1 VPRRCRAEDSVAVI
15 SGNRSNEEEIM
26 MTSLLRWSFRISIVS
41 LSIVGI
47 AALVLAAMI
56 ATPLVAPPELQS
68 ISAARGSVDMST
80 LPAVERF
87 QARDGPALGFRHY
100 AAIGPA
106 TGRAAIVVHGS
117 TGSSASSNIHALSST
132 LAQHGVETWAVDI
145 RGHGVSGTRGDI
157 GYVGQLEDDMAD
169 FVGEIRKTNLG
180 LPLTLIG
187 HSAGG
192 GFALRVAGSNIQNLF
207 TRTVLLAPYLGPR
220 APTNRPNSGGWANPD
235 MPRILALMALHQLGI
250 DCCDALPTLAYAVP
264 PNSQMRQVP
273 VYSERL
279 RSNFG
284 VHVDYRTDLAAAT
297 KPVTIFCGA
306 DDELMLADKYAEAV
320 RGFATPVSVRL
331 IDGINHM
338 GIVGA
343 PRAVSVI
350 ADDVANSGPNS

>member
-1 VPRRCRAEDSVAVI
+1 MV
-15 SGNRSNEEEIM
+15 
-26 MTSLLRWSFRISIVS
+26 TSLLRWTFRILILA

-56 ATPLVAPPELQS
+56 ATPLVAPPELRS
-68 ISAARGSVDMST
+68 ISAARGSVDMGT

-87 QARDGPALGFRHY
+87 QARDGTALGFRHY
-100 AAIGPA
+100 AATAPSA
-106 TGRAAIVVHGS
+106 GRAAIVVHGS
-117 TGSSASSNIHALSST
+117 TGSSASSNIHALSSA

-157 GYVGQLEDDMAD
+157 AYLGQLEDDMAD
-169 FVGEIRKTNLG
+169 FVGEIRKSNPD

-192 GFALRVAGSNIQNLF
+192 GFALRVAGSSLQNLF

-235 MPRILALMALHQLGI
+235 MPRILALMALRKVGI

-279 RSNFG
+279 RSNFA
-284 VHVDYRTDLAAAT
+284 VHFDYRTDLAAAT

-306 DDELMLADKYAEAV
+306 DDELMLADQYAEAV
-320 RGFATPVSVRL
+320 RGFATPVHVRL
-331 IDGINHM
+331 IDGVNHM

-350 ADDVANSGPNS
+350 ADDAASAGPNS